1 MKINKIMADIQFLD
15 NKVIEFTIENKL
27 LNTKKKVINV
37 NYDMDYEIVNC
48 VEAEDGYFGIVDFT
62 VNLTGKIDENEAFKI
77 HLKTRGSFIGSKEN
91 LSIDKFKE
99 MLEVNGTAT
108 LSQISRAYITSVTS
122 LSGMHPINLPMINI
136 YAMKKYKENSKDN
149 ISH

>member
-77 HLKTRGSFIGSKEN
+77 HLKKRGSFIGSKEK
-91 LSIDKFKE
+91 L
-99 MLEVNGTAT
+99 
-108 LSQISRAYITSVTS
+108 
-122 LSGMHPINLPMINI
+122 
-136 YAMKKYKENSKDN
+136 
-149 ISH
+149 